1 MSSITAYNLQNKKS
15 IISFAGTD
23 AASFLQGQTTCDVLS
38 LDETNSILGAL
49 CNPKGRV
56 ISLFHLVKCNDIF
69 YMVLPSELCENIIK
83 RLKMFIFRSKVNID
97 DVSNQFSILGVN
109 ETLTEQ
115 LAKPFAY
122 IRYIENDDL
131 ALLLIQNNSIE
142 ELSSSFA
149 ISSNNND
156 WENLLIS
163 ACIPE
168 ITLETSEQ
176 FIPQMLNLD
185 ALKGISFQKGCYTGQ
200 EVIAR
205 MHYKG
210 SVKRRLISYQSASP
224 FDIGEQLFV
233 AGDANSIGTILNSIP
248 VDNETYAG
256 LAVLKVSFSHDQ
268 EIILKKNIAIT
279 IRQPTY
285 KLD

>member
-1 MSSITAYNLQNKKS
+1 MSSITAYNLQNKKN
-15 IISFAGTD
+15 IISFAGAD

-38 LDETNSILGAL
+38 LDETNSVFGAL

-56 ISLFHLVKCNDIF
+56 ISLFHLVKRNDIF
-69 YMVLPSELCENIIK
+69 YMTLPSDLCADIIK
-83 RLKMFIFRSKVNID
+83 RLKMFVFRSKVSID
-97 DVSNQFSILGVN
+97 DVTHQFIILGVN
-109 ETLTEQ
+109 ETYTEE
-115 LAKPFAY
+115 LANPLAY

-131 ALLLIQNNSIE
+131 ALLLIQNKSIE
-142 ELSSSFA
+142 ELCSSIV

-168 ITLETSEQ
+168 ITAETSEQ

-200 EVIAR
+200 EVVAR

-210 SVKRRLISYQSASP
+210 SVKRRLISYRSASP
-224 FDIGEQLFV
+224 FVTGEQLFTDD
-233 AGDANSIGTILNSIP
+233 DANSIGTILNS
-248 VDNETYAG
+248 VSLDNLTHTG
-256 LAVLKVSFSHDQ
+256 LAVLKVSFTNNK
-268 EIILKKNIAIT
+268 ELLLKKSIAI
-279 IRQPTY
+279 IIQHPKY
-285 KLD
+285 ELD